1 MKNVH
6 QQTGRCQGKSVTL
19 KICQQELLKL
29 IRKEKKKKSLKTP
42 TRQNIQ
48 ELWDCF
54 NRHNVCVVG
63 KPEREERME
72 KKKY

>member
-1 MKNVH
+1 M
-6 QQTGRCQGKSVTL
+6 TL

-29 IRKEKKKKSLKTP
+29 IRKEREKKSLKTP